1 VRIVDEA
8 GNELPAGGVGEVCI
22 KGPTVMHGYW
32 NQPEATAEV
41 IKDGWFHTGDIGM
54 LDELGFLILL
64 DRAKDIVIRG
74 GENIGCA
81 EVEYAIAEHPS
92 VNEVSVYG
100 IPDPRLGEVPCAT
113 IMLKKS
119 VELSET
125 ELRAHLAD
133 RLAAFKVP
141 ARFFFQY
148 EQLPR
153 IATGKIA
160 KKELRKATIEA
171 LQLD

>member
-1 VRIVDEA
+1 
-8 GNELPAGGVGEVCI
+8 
-22 KGPTVMHGYW
+22 MHGYW
-32 NQPEATAEV
+32 NQPEATAQV

-92 VNEVSVYG
+92 VSEVSVYG
-100 IPDPRLGEVPCAT
+100 IPDTRLGEVPCAT
-113 IMLKKS
+113 VMLKK
-119 VELSET
+119 EATLDET
-125 ELRAHLAD
+125 EMRAFLRN

-141 ARFFFQY
+141 ARFYFQY

-153 IATGKIA
+153 IATGKIS
-160 KKELRKATIEA
+160 KKELRKQTLA
-171 LQLD
+171 LLALA